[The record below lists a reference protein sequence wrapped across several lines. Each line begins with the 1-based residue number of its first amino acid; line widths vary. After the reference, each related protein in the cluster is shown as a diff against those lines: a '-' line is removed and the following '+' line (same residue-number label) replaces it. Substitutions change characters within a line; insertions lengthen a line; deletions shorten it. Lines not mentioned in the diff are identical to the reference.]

1 MRKKDAS
8 AYLRKSE
15 RDGVHL
21 HINFVPWWKKK
32 KKTNPGV
39 VIGYA

>member
-15 RDGVHL
+15 RDSVHL
-21 HINFVPWWKKK
+21 CINFVPWWKKK
-32 KKTNPGV
+32 QTENAGLV
-39 VIGYA
+39 VGYA